1 MEFLNSSTQYP
12 QQLSLILGFFDGV
25 HAGHQNVVKNTTNN
39 KKILITFTNSP
50 AEYFQKDFSYIYSR
64 EFNYSLL
71 RDLGIDYVYEQN
83 FSNIAKMSAEEYL
96 TMLINKFNPVSITT
110 GFNHTFGAMRRGNPD
125 FLKSHQASYKY
136 YCTPPTKIENTVVSS
151 TAIKK
156 FLANGDFNSASKFLT
171 RNFSIESTVIKG
183 IQLGR
188 KLGFPTANLKYP
200 ENIVKIPYGVYK
212 IKVFDKPAILNWGI
226 KPTFEERKEILEIHI
241 PNFASNLYNQTIRF
255 EILSKIRDEQKF
267 KDINE
272 LKLQIEKDIEEC
284 LK

>member
-1 MEFLNSSTQYP
+1 MEFLNSSSQHP
-12 QQLSLILGFFDGV
+12 QQLSLILGFFDGI
-25 HAGHQNVVKNTTNN
+25 HAGHQSVVKNAIND

-50 AEYFQKDFSYIYSR
+50 AEYFQEDFSYIYSR
-64 EFNYSLL
+64 KFNYSLL
-71 RDLGIDYVYEQN
+71 ESLGIDYIYEQN

-110 GFNHTFGAMRRGNPD
+110 GFNHSFGAMRRGNSD
-125 FLKSHQASYKY
+125 FLESHQTSYKY
-136 YCTPPTKIENTVVSS
+136 CYTPPTKIENTVVSS
-151 TAIKK
+151 TTIKN

-226 KPTFEERKEILEIHI
+226 KPTFEEKEEILEIHI